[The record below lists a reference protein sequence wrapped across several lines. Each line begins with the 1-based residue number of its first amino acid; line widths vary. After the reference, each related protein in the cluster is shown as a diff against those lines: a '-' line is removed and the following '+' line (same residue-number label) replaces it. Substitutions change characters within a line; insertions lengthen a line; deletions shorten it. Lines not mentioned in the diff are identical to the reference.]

1 MALQKTNTLPN
12 GAQTTYHRIKR
23 VSLVEGNLFCILE
36 SYTSQEYRQSDIPV
50 TSSNYQFPVTV
61 EEEESM
67 GIRALCYNK
76 LKQLEEWNDAVD
88 C

>member
-1 MALQKTNTLPN
+1 MALQKTNVLPN

-23 VSLVEGNLFCILE
+23 VALVDGQAYCVME
-36 SYTSQEYRQSDIPV
+36 SYTSQEYRENDAPV

-76 LKQLEEWNDAVD
+76 LKQLEEWADAID